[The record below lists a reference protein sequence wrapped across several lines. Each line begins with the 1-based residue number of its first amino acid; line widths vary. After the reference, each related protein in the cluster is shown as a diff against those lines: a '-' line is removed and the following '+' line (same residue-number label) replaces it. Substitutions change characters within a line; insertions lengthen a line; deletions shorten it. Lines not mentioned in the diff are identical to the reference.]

1 MSCYGKYEVAM
12 EQKTIMPTPKKKRV
26 NSCPLYKK
34 CGGCQLQNMTYQKQ
48 LQWKQ
53 GKVEW
58 LLAKFGPVAP
68 ILPMEHPFHYRNKVQ
83 AAFGVN
89 RNGQIISGVYQSS
102 THRIVPVDCCLIEDE
117 KADEIIVTIRNMLK
131 SFKLTAYNEYSAKGF
146 LRHVLVKRG
155 FSTGEI
161 MVVLVASTPVFPSK
175 RNFVSAL
182 LKKHPEITT
191 VLLNVNPYRTSLVLG
206 DKEMVLHGKGY
217 IEDVLC
223 GCRFRISARSF
234 YQINPVQTERLYGEA
249 VRFAGLTG
257 KETVIDAYC
266 GIGTIGLIASRQA
279 ARVIGVE
286 SNTDAVRDAYCNAK
300 INGIENIRFY
310 CADAGDYMVSL
321 AENQQQADVVFMDP
335 PRAGSEERFLLSA
348 ARLSPKKI
356 VYISCNPETQERDI
370 RFLLKFG
377 YRVEKIQPVDMFP
390 HTNHVET
397 VVLLSKLNIK

>member
-1 MSCYGKYEVAM
+1 M
-12 EQKTIMPTPKKKRV
+12 EQKAIPAAQKKMRV

-34 CGGCQLQNMTYQKQ
+34 CGGCQLQNMTYQQQ

-53 GKVEW
+53 RKVEQ
-58 LLAKFGPVAP
+58 LLAKFSPVFP

-89 RNGQIISGVYQSS
+89 RNNQIISGVYQSS
-102 THRIVPVDCCLIEDE
+102 THRIVPVEHCLIEDE
-117 KADEIIVTIRNMLK
+117 KADEIIVTVRNMLK
-131 SFKLTAYNEYSAKGF
+131 SFKLSAYNEYSEKGF

-155 FSTGEI
+155 FTTGEI
-161 MVVLVASTPVFPSK
+161 MVVLVTSTPVFPSK
-175 RNFVSAL
+175 KNFVAAL
-182 LKKHPEITT
+182 LKKHPDITT
-191 VLLNVNPYRTSLVLG
+191 ILLNVNPYRTSLVLG
-206 DKEMVLHGKGY
+206 EKEMVLYGKGY

-234 YQINPVQTERLYGEA
+234 YQVNPIQTEHLYGAA
-249 VRFAGLTG
+249 VQFAGLTG

-266 GIGTIGLIASRQA
+266 GIGTIGLIVSRQA

-286 SNTDAVRDAYCNAK
+286 SNAEAVRDAICNAK
-300 INGIENIRFY
+300 LNRIENVHFY

-321 AENQQQADVVFMDP
+321 AESREKVDVVFMDP
-335 PRAGSEERFLLSA
+335 PRSGSDERFLVSV
-348 ARLSPKKI
+348 ARLSPKKL

-377 YRVEKIQPVDMFP
+377 YRVKKIQPVDMFP

-397 VVLLSKLNIK
+397 VVLLQRESL